1 MSEPDQ
7 ITLTAGEKSV
17 AMPVLHPTLGQ
28 PCIDIAKL
36 PKETGCFT
44 YDPGFGATASCKS
57 AITYIDGDAGVLL
70 YRGYPIEQLAERST
84 FTEVAYLL
92 MHGELPG
99 TEQLASFE
107 HEVTH
112 HTMMHEA
119 FRTFLYGFRH
129 DAHPMAMLT
138 GMLGSLASFYHN
150 DLDLEDPEQ
159 RRLAA
164 IRLIAKVP
172 TIAAACYRYSIG
184 WPIHYPRNNLD
195 FTTRFLH
202 MMKEVPS
209 EPLELN
215 PVAAKAMDLLFILHA
230 DHEQNASTSTVR
242 LVGSTG
248 ANPYVCVASGVAAVL
263 RFGLAV
269 VAALDDVLRDAGQV
283 GPGRADPDR
292 RDRAHRRGT
301 LRHRHR

>member
-1 MSEPDQ
+1 MPELEQ
-7 ITLTAGEKSV
+7 ITLTAGDKSV

-44 YDPGFGATASCKS
+44 SDPGFGATASCKS

-70 YRGYPIEQLAERST
+70 YRGYPIEQLAEKST

-92 MHGELPG
+92 MHGELPTQAELG
-99 TEQLASFE
+99 KFE

-150 DLDLEDPEQ
+150 DLDLEDPGLSAASALRIDASSSADSQ
-159 RRLAA
+159 SRR
-164 IRLIAKVP
+164 
-172 TIAAACYRYSIG
+172 IG
-184 WPIHYPRNNLD
+184 PR
-195 FTTRFLH
+195 
-202 MMKEVPS
+202 
-209 EPLELN
+209 
-215 PVAAKAMDLLFILHA
+215 
-230 DHEQNASTSTVR
+230 
-242 LVGSTG
+242 
-248 ANPYVCVASGVAAVL
+248 
-263 RFGLAV
+263 
-269 VAALDDVLRDAGQV
+269 
-283 GPGRADPDR
+283 
-292 RDRAHRRGT
+292 
-301 LRHRHR
+301 